1 MTTGR
6 NDLLKAAELLR
17 GYCKGQYDCA
27 CCPFRRLD
35 RYFTEYCA
43 LGVMKK
49 PSGWNIEDEDEGEGK
64 ENDQ

>member
-1 MTTGR
+1 MKERR
-6 NDLLKAAELLR
+6 NETNHHEY
-17 GYCKGQYDCA
+17 GGCA
-27 CCPFRRLD
+27 GCIFRRLNP
-35 RYFTEYCA
+35 YFQEHCA